1 MQLLRSVRPPLAT
14 RLALQHAALLGGMS
28 HEFAALDEPELQQ
41 SLPRHCATMKTY
53 QAELLACGAANSAA
67 LATVFGRAENHG
79 ADRLRS
85 VVWPWLEPLAGT
97 AEDEYEHLGS
107 VWRHMAR
114 DWTAGG
120 AAQTGHLRAEVLRLL
135 RGEGL
140 ASGAGV
146 PPGGEVLVLG
156 CGQARLA
163 WTIASGLPGARVTG
177 LEASEAQLSAANFF
191 LQCAEEE
198 RLAFHPFLDEPR
210 SNLHAAARTAALA
223 APDIAP
229 AALPRVSLE
238 LRRGDFLQLSPSGE
252 EALRGSD
259 AVVTSFFLDCVP
271 AVADSLRSIHALL
284 RPGGLWVFAGPLAYH
299 CWPQLCPTLDQL
311 VGLAS
316 EVGLTPLGEP
326 RLLPAGY
333 VQRPGGFG
341 AHEHAWTAAVLVC
354 RRGE

>member
-1 MQLLRSVRPPLAT
+1 
-14 RLALQHAALLGGMS
+14 
-28 HEFAALDEPELQQ
+28 
-41 SLPRHCATMKTY
+41 MKAY

-67 LATVFGRAENHG
+67 LATVFGRAEDHG

-85 VVWPWLEPLAGT
+85 VVWPWLEPLAGA

-120 AAQTGHLRAEVLRLL
+120 AAQTGHLRAE
-135 RGEGL
+135 
-140 ASGAGV
+140 
-146 PPGGEVLVLG
+146 
-156 CGQARLA
+156 ARLA

-177 LEASEAQLSAANFF
+177 SEASEAQLRGLEASEAQLSAANFF
-191 LQCAEEE
+191 LQ
-198 RLAFHPFLDEPR
+198 
-210 SNLHAAARTAALA
+210 
-223 APDIAP
+223 
-229 AALPRVSLE
+229 
-238 LRRGDFLQLSPSGE
+238 
-252 EALRGSD
+252 SD

-271 AVADSLRSIHALL
+271 GVADSLRSIHALL
-284 RPGGLWVFAGPLAYH
+284 RPGGPTSGPLSARRAVGLCRPSNPPPLQPMPSSHHIDCVCPPGPLAYH

>member
-41 SLPRHCATMKTY
+41 SLPRHCATMKAY

-146 PPGGEVLVLG
+146 PPGGEVLVSVPG
-156 CGQARLA
+156 YGYSAAPETPPCVRGQARLA

-177 LEASEAQLSAANFF
+177 SEASEAQLRLEASEAQLSAANFF

-198 RLAFHPFLDEPR
+198 RLAFHPFLHEMSQQP
-210 SNLHAAARTAALA
+210 L
-223 APDIAP
+223 
-229 AALPRVSLE
+229 RVTI
-238 LRRGDFLQLSPSGE
+238 G
-252 EALRGSD
+252 
-259 AVVTSFFLDCVP
+259 
-271 AVADSLRSIHALL
+271 
-284 RPGGLWVFAGPLAYH
+284 
-299 CWPQLCPTLDQL
+299 
-311 VGLAS
+311 
-316 EVGLTPLGEP
+316 
-326 RLLPAGY
+326 
-333 VQRPGGFG
+333 
-341 AHEHAWTAAVLVC
+341 
-354 RRGE
+354 